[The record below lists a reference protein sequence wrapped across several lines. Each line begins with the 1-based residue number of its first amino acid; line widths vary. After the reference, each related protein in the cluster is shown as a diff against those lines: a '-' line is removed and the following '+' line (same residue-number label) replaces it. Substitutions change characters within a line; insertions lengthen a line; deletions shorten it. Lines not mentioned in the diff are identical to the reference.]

1 MFLCLETCNLRVEKD
16 KSAGNCISIRKENNF
31 EDHESSGIKQDRT
44 IKIEK
49 DLLKIKEPESQKN
62 ESKMIQI
69 DVKLE
74 NSSEELETKVT
85 NLDEYASVNDTIS
98 GLETPVILHEES
110 LKYEKSETGKN
121 FKDIFKYFLQK

>member
-16 KSAGNCISIRKENNF
+16 KSAGNSISIRKENNF
-31 EDHESSGIKQDRT
+31 EDHESLGIKQDRT
-44 IKIEK
+44 IKI
-49 DLLKIKEPESQKN
+49 KEPNSQKA
-62 ESKMIQI
+62 ESKMLN
-69 DVKLE
+69 LE

-85 NLDEYASVNDTIS
+85 NLDEYASVNDNIS